1 MKEKDL
7 LKAIGKI
14 DEKYLAEAQERAVK
28 AEDSSEGESI
38 VMGVDIMKERKTGKI
53 FGRIATVCAVAVLAV
68 GTALYIGRDDFSG
81 GSDSDIEKEQ
91 LIVLVNGMTEKELES
106 VASDELSIIRE
117 VPVGHTVQLELWS
130 NEDYLDFLINNKGLY
145 SEEEYNEC
153 YELYT
158 STEFTGAIHSA
169 VVDGRYYTGCMPPD
183 IEYDGGPLEYLL
195 ADVIIEAGASG
206 VPPLEEFKFDTFEEF
221 KEWYR
226 KHLDKFVDG
235 GKRTQANADK
245 EYEDMLIIFESVMN
259 GSYSVLDMSAG
270 EYIVELEHKEQW
282 EYDKTDVEQIS
293 QYITEYTFY
302 DEEMDENFI
311 VHVTLPP
318 DYDKRKVYPAFV
330 LTDGVWRFGNHPEL
344 RKTMEND
351 EADDVILV
359 SVSCDFSLDATDN
372 AVRAKYFCEER
383 DLFLDFIT
391 DNLMPYLGECYQLD
405 YSKSALYGHSLGG
418 VFTHY
423 AVFNSDMYAN
433 QPFGSYIIGSPA
445 FWSPYFQP
453 LESSEGYSCEYGY
466 FERNSNLD
474 KKLFICG
481 GEFEDPYYADH
492 YGDCETTLEGIESLM
507 KRLEEYGV
515 TSAECKIYEKASHYD
530 FIPEMLCEFLKKY
543 YPA

>member
-14 DEKYLAEAQERAVK
+14 DEKYLVEAQERTVK
-28 AEDSSEGESI
+28 AEDSAVGESI
-38 VMGVDIMKERKTGKI
+38 VMGVDIMKERKIGKI
-53 FGRIATVCAVAVLAV
+53 VGRIATAAAVVALV
-68 GTALYIGRDDFSG
+68 GGTVLYIGREDFSG
-81 GSDSDIEKEQ
+81 SSDSDIEKEQ
-91 LIVLVNGMTEKELES
+91 LIVLVNGMTEKELDS
-106 VASDELSIIRE
+106 VTSNELSLIKE
-117 VPVGHTVQLELWS
+117 EPEGHTVQLELWS
-130 NEDYLDFLINNKGLY
+130 NEDYLDFLLNNKEIY

-158 STEFTGAIHSA
+158 STEFEGAIHGA

-183 IEYDGGPLEYLL
+183 IEYDGGALDYLL
-195 ADVIIEAGASG
+195 TDVILEEGSAG
-206 VPPLEEFKFDTFEEF
+206 VPEPEKFHFDTFEEF
-221 KEWYR
+221 KPWYR
-226 KHLDKFVDG
+226 EHLDRFVAG
-235 GKRTQANADK
+235 ERMTLANADR
-245 EYEDMLIIFESVMN
+245 EYEDMLIIFDSVMN
-259 GSYSVLDMSAG
+259 GSYTVLDMSAG
-270 EYIVELEHKEQW
+270 DYIIELEFKEKW
-282 EYDKTDVEQIS
+282 EYDKAEVEEIS

-318 DYDKRKVYPAFV
+318 DYNSSEVYPAFV

-344 RKTMEND
+344 RRMMENN

-359 SVSCDFSLDATDN
+359 SVSCDLSVDATDN
-372 AVRAKYFCEER
+372 AVRAKYFCEES
-383 DLFLDFIT
+383 DLFLNFIT

-405 YSKSALYGHSLGG
+405 YSNSTLYGHSLGG

-423 AVFNSDMYAN
+423 AAFNSDMYAN
-433 QPFGSYIIGSPA
+433 QPFGNYIIGSPA

-453 LESSEGYSCEYGY
+453 LESSEGYTSEYGY
-466 FERNSNLD
+466 FERNKSLD

-515 TSAECKIYEKASHYD
+515 TFAECKIYEGASHYD
-530 FIPEMLCEFLKKY
+530 FIPEMLCEVLVKY